1 MEESIRQVVFSF
13 VNGNSRSFTSHDFIN
28 KLILEDRN
36 TYDEVLQLFHGR
48 RALAHAYLANY
59 LRNHTAELEITR
71 DANKAMTFNVN
82 SNITE
87 SRIWNH

>member
-1 MEESIRQVVFSF
+1 MIIPLQSIYIRIALL
-13 VNGNSRSFTSHDFIN
+13 GGI
-28 KLILEDRN
+28 
-36 TYDEVLQLFHGR
+36 HGR

-59 LRNHTAELEITR
+59 LRYHTAELEITR

>member
-13 VNGNSRSFTSHDFIN
+13 VNGNSQSFNSHDFIN

-36 TYDEVLQLFHGR
+36 VYDDVLEHFHGR
-48 RALAHAYLANY
+48 RALAHAYFANY
-59 LRNHTAELEITR
+59 LRYHTEDLGITR
-71 DANKAMTFNVN
+71 DASKAMTFNVN
-82 SNITE
+82 SNISA

>member
-1 MEESIRQVVFSF
+1 MKESIRQVVFSF

-59 LRNHTAELEITR
+59 LRYHTEELGITR

-82 SNITE
+82 SNISE